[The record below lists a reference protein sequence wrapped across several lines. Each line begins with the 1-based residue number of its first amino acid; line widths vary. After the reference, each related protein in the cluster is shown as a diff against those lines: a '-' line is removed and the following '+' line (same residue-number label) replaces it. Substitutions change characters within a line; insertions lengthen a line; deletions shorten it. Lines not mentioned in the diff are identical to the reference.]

1 MLHRAILLLAF
12 IVFLSANIGRADI
25 PPNLPSQKASVVLP
39 LLRKIKIGDDM
50 SKVRHI
56 LGDNLQPNT
65 SGVGQIQWY
74 CTLDDGSVVHVDE
87 RFMPTGHV
95 IGSIDVVSG
104 TRKTT
109 SSTPGPA
116 K

>member
-1 MLHRAILLLAF
+1 MFPRAVLLLTVLA
-12 IVFLSANIGRADI
+12 FLSAGVGHADDL
-25 PPNLPSQKASVVLP
+25 PVLPSQKASVVLP

-50 SKVRHI
+50 SKVRQI

-87 RFMPTGHV
+87 EFKPTGHV
-95 IGSIDVVSG
+95 VGAIDVAG
-104 TRKTT
+104 APKKTT
-109 SSTPGPA
+109 STPGAA